1 MVSDGMRP
9 SYSGLNK
16 RNTDET
22 LSFPASLHGI
32 ASTAILSHCVWASSE
47 KDGNNY
53 RFPFP
58 LLRSAAPHITR
69 PIKPVTST
77 VLNDI
82 EHHCFSIRSYP
93 PILNQPRCRPGGSRQ
108 EAWNAR

>member
-22 LSFPASLHGI
+22 LSFPARLHGI

-47 KDGNNY
+47 GDGNNC
-53 RFPFP
+53 RVPFP
-58 LLRSAAPHITR
+58 YPVCASPHHR
-69 PIKPVTST
+69 ADQACHVDST
-77 VLNDI
+77 
-82 EHHCFSIRSYP
+82 ECY
-93 PILNQPRCRPGGSRQ
+93 
-108 EAWNAR
+108 